1 MTLTPSLIVDIV
13 LGIICICV
21 IIKYSI
27 KGFLKTILDLARLAI
42 SVILAIM
49 FRGVVANL
57 LNGLF
62 MSNVIHNWVYSS
74 LTSRVEG
81 ISEAVD
87 FVRIY
92 EDAPQ
97 FYSEILAVFD
107 LDFYEFEEA
116 VKNLSN
122 ENVENV
128 TNLISDPLATMLST
142 LIAVVA
148 IFTISMIV
156 LFFVVK
162 LIDKITKIKLI
173 GLINKV
179 LGVCLGVLLSSII
192 VWLLCFALQLIV
204 ETVGPMYPDVINSS
218 LTEDSM
224 IINILK
230 EAGLFEIFDSVKEQ
244 VIETI
249 G

>member
-21 IIKYSI
+21 IVKYSI

-57 LNGLF
+57 LNELF
-62 MSNVIHNWVYSS
+62 MSNAIHNWVYSS
-74 LTSRVEG
+74 LTSRLEG

-97 FYSEILAVFD
+97 FYSEILTVFD

-116 VKNLSN
+116 IKNLN
-122 ENVENV
+122 GENVEKV
-128 TNLISDPLATMLST
+128 TNIISEPLATMLST
-142 LIAVVA
+142 LIAVVV
-148 IFTISMIV
+148 IFAISMIV

-162 LIDKITKIKLI
+162 LVDKITKIKLI
-173 GLINKV
+173 GVINKV
-179 LGVCLGVLLSSII
+179 LGVCLGILLSSVI
-192 VWLLCFALQLIV
+192 VWLLCFALQLVV
-204 ETVGPMYPDVINSS
+204 ETIGPMYPNIINSS

-230 EAGLFEIFDSVKEQ
+230 EAGLFEIFDGVKDQ
-244 VIETI
+244 VIEVV

>member
-1 MTLTPSLIVDIV
+1 MTVTPSLVVDII

-21 IIKYSI
+21 IVKYSI
-27 KGFLKTILDLARLAI
+27 KGFLKTVLDLGRLAL

-57 LNGLF
+57 LNELF
-62 MSNVIHNWVYSS
+62 MSEAIYNWVYNS
-74 LTSRVEG
+74 LISKIGG

-116 VKNLSN
+116 INNLSG
-122 ENVENV
+122 ENVEKV
-128 TNLISDPLATMLST
+128 SKMISEPLATMLST
-142 LIAVVA
+142 LIAVVV
-148 IFTISMIV
+148 IFVVSMIV

-162 LIDKITKIKLI
+162 LVDKITKIKLI
-173 GLINKV
+173 GIINKV
-179 LGVCLGVLLSSII
+179 LGVCVGVLLSSVI
-192 VWLLCFALQLIV
+192 VWLLSFVLQLVV
-204 ETVGPMYPDVINSS
+204 ETIGPMYPDIINSG

-230 EAGLFEIFDSVKEQ
+230 EAGLLEVFDGIKEQ
-244 VIETI
+244 ITETI